1 MSYDVDEMNSI
12 GAEIN
17 KQIKEHVIYNILIDG
32 IIEDVQRLNTN
43 LNTDNIINGPIILV
57 CC

>member
-17 KQIKEHVIYNILIDG
+17 RQIKEHVIYNILIEG
-32 IIEDVQRLNTN
+32 IIEDVQRLNTD
-43 LNTDNIINGPIILV
+43 LNTDYIIHGPRILV